1 MLSQRETNGA
11 LFPKETELRLQII
24 HWSVTCPQAQTI
36 SYLSSETV
44 MKLLLLLY
52 NYGVKKELK
61 RREITFYLL
70 FLFYLLTFLYQNR
83 FNVCLK
89 LYTFHMVRCGFTLM
103 SCVHTK
109 PYLKYLKLFT
119 YTHPKRTVQRNH

>member
-11 LFPKETELRLQII
+11 LFPKKTELRLQII

-44 MKLLLLLY
+44 LKLLLLLY

-61 RREITFYLL
+61 RREITF
-70 FLFYLLTFLYQNR
+70 FTF
-83 FNVCLK
+83 
-89 LYTFHMVRCGFTLM
+89 
-103 SCVHTK
+103 
-109 PYLKYLKLFT
+109 
-119 YTHPKRTVQRNH
+119 

>member
-11 LFPKETELRLQII
+11 LFPKETELQLQII
-24 HWSVTCPQAQTI
+24 HWSVTCLQAQTI

-44 MKLLLLLY
+44 LKLLLLLY

-61 RREITFYLL
+61 RREITF
-70 FLFYLLTFLYQNR
+70 FLNFLKFYLLSFFKVFFLYQNR
-83 FNVCLK
+83 FNVRLK

-109 PYLKYLKLFT
+109 PYLKYLRL
-119 YTHPKRTVQRNH
+119 V